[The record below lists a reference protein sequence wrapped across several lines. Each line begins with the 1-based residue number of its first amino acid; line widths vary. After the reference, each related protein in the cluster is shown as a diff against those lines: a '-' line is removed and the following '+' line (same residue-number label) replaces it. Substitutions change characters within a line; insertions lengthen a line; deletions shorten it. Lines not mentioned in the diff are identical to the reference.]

1 MVKLYG
7 KPLRVNKAAQERNT
21 QEVGANLF
29 IGGLDPDVDEKV
41 SMGRGA
47 SESGELLLGV
57 ALGSCSWELPLRV
70 ALGRCSWGGSCSWE
84 GLGESVCFWLRCL
97 LTAPGHHA
105 RVPKLPAPPP
115 PPCHAM
121 NLYCPPLPVCC
132 SCCTTPSPP
141 LE

>member
-70 ALGRCSWGGSCSWE
+70 ALGEGVALGRDWE
-84 GLGESVCFWLRCL
+84 KVSAFGCAAC
-97 LTAPGHHA
+97 
-105 RVPKLPAPPP
+105 
-115 PPCHAM
+115 
-121 NLYCPPLPVCC
+121 
-132 SCCTTPSPP
+132 
-141 LE
+141 